1 MGTHFF
7 LVTSSTCATYL
18 WSNMAAPAPVIT
30 SAFQLVGKKIILPF
44 GSDMWHLLKFLWLK
58 YLPWSWQ
65 TCGWWAHRRAG
76 ECDPTEEHSWWVT
89 RATIL
94 HSCLCNSF
102 FFGSPHTAFSL
113 FLPAD
118 MNTDESV
125 KEEMGLAVQI
135 WRKQEKKED
144 KKL

>member
-18 WSNMAAPAPVIT
+18 WSNMASPAPVIT
-30 SAFQLVGKKIILPF
+30 SAFQVVGQKIILPF
-44 GSDMWHLLKFLWLK
+44 GSNISPLLKFHWQK

-65 TCGWWAHRRAG
+65 TWWAHRRRG
-76 ECDPTEEHSWWVT
+76 ECDHTSEHSWWVT

-102 FFGSPHTAFSL
+102 FFGSPHTVLSVLAFRYGYGWGYKRGNG
-113 FLPAD
+113 PGCTN
-118 MNTDESV
+118 M
-125 KEEMGLAVQI
+125 
-135 WRKQEKKED
+135 EKTRMERR
-144 KKL
+144 